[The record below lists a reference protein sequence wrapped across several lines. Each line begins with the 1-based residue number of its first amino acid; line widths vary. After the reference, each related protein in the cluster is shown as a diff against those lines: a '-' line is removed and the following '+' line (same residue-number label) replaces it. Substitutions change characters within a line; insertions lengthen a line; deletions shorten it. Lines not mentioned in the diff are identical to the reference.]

1 MTLLASSIAAL
12 CCTTDAYARN
22 KAAAAPGFVTTAWVN
37 LRQGPGTSW
46 ALLATIP
53 PSTPV
58 EVDFC
63 SKTWTIGWC
72 QVTYQGQTG
81 SVHSSL
87 LKSVGP
93 VLSPKA
99 ERKGGYA
106 EPAFLVQAERNYQR
120 AQQAYEVQ
128 KGKLAR
134 LLQEEAR
141 LSRSA
146 MARSGQWMEP
156 TALWRRKVA
165 EKQNLASLRQAAA
178 QARAERDDAEIR
190 ARSMSN
196 APSSRAHSRR
206 WSSWWRW

>member
-1 MTLLASSIAAL
+1 MPDLIAMALPLLLPGGGLCVKGSQMRGMTLLASSIAAL

-22 KAAAAPGFVTTAWVN
+22 KAAAAPGFVTTARVN

-46 ALLATIP
+46 GLLATIP

-146 MARSGQWMEP
+146 MAR
-156 TALWRRKVA
+156 
-165 EKQNLASLRQAAA
+165 
-178 QARAERDDAEIR
+178 ARAERDDAEIQ